1 MRMRFVSAVASLVV
15 ALAMRSFGAVV
26 LSPPILPVSTDEI
39 KLGEWNVNFSGGL
52 AIADTFHVPMVV
64 FFGGLSCGKCEALQR
79 SCLSEEFLAWQ
90 NANKMVLIF
99 TTDNAYGN
107 ASSFAAPAKSTG
119 YPLIAIYWNR
129 DGNVPA
135 KNTQYYRTFNG
146 REGEMLATG
155 GSLGSQ
161 LRRSIEM
168 VTEGYVYD
176 PSVDVDIS
184 DHAEMLYSTPVT
196 TKVKYDLKLFTSIDA
211 SSAIEPQRIYNVTD
225 GYKITLRKVAGAL
238 PSGVKLVC
246 SDGHVRLT
254 GAARSPGSFT
264 YKFSIQQRRNG
275 NLHEGPPIT
284 LAIVV
289 NAVGDVA
296 AGGNAALGTVVRATL
311 PLYLPE
317 AGGNAMKGV
326 LEFSQTALNKISAQ
340 YVGINRAKMKFAG
353 SWSSL
358 SAGVATAV
366 MSARGGMT
374 LTLTMGEGGR
384 ISASLRDPAYAA
396 ELTTGDTLAVGMG
409 PYASAFAGAYTV
421 ALPENSANSGYG
433 PAYVVVKKLAA
444 NGKAQW
450 TAGLP
455 NGKMLSGNATLTVDG
470 DGNAVLPVFKL
481 TAQDFIAAALRIS
494 PNSSMLD
501 NPRAVADC
509 AGTLARWGHV
519 AKPSSVHDCTAY
531 GGRYE
536 AAKSLETASAQQY
549 GTNRLRI
556 SAVADGFASGRYG
569 AFASAPSDDVVVSAS
584 GLATASRSADL
595 KLAFVKGTGV
605 FRGSMK
611 VTFASG
617 AATAKFSGV
626 VVPGYKPF
634 AVGAAYFADMDG
646 GVSVQRGF
654 AVEIGER
661 GE

>member
-1 MRMRFVSAVASLVV
+1 MRMRHASAMASLLV
-15 ALAMRSFGAVV
+15 AAVLRLSGGVV

-129 DGNVPA
+129 DGNAPA

-176 PSVDVDIS
+176 PSIDVGIS
-184 DHAEMLYSTPVT
+184 DHAEMLYSTPVLT
-196 TKVKYDLKLFTSIDA
+196 RVKYELELFTSIDA
-211 SSAIEPQRIYNVTD
+211 AAAFGSQQVYNVKD
-225 GYKITLRKVAGAL
+225 GYKILLKKVAGAL
-238 PSGVKLVC
+238 PVGVKLVC
-246 SDGHVRLT
+246 ADGCVRLS
-254 GAARSPGSFT
+254 GAAREAGSFT
-264 YKFSIQQRRNG
+264 YKFSIQQKRNG
-275 NLHEGPPIT
+275 VLHEGPPIT
-284 LAIVV
+284 LAMVV
-289 NAVGDVA
+289 HAAGDVA
-296 AGGNAALGTVVRATL
+296 AGGNAALGTAVKATL
-311 PLYLPE
+311 PLYLQE

-326 LEFSQTALNKISAQ
+326 LEFSQTAMNKTSAQ
-340 YVGINRAKMKFAG
+340 YVGLNRTKVKFAG

-366 MSARGGMT
+366 MPSRGGMT

-384 ISASLRDPAYAA
+384 ISASLKDPAYPA
-396 ELTTGDTLAVGMG
+396 ELTTGDALAVGTG
-409 PYASAFAGAYTV
+409 SYASAFAGAYTV
-421 ALPENSANSGYG
+421 ALPENSANSGHG

-450 TAGLP
+450 AAGLP
-455 NGKMLSGNATLTVDG
+455 NGKTLSGNATLTVDG

-519 AKPSSVHDCTAY
+519 AKPESVHDCTVC

-536 AAKSLETASAQQY
+536 AAKSLETASVQQY

-569 AFASAPSDDVVVSAS
+569 AFVSAPSDDVVVSAS

-595 KLAFVKGTGV
+595 KLAFVNGTGV